1 MQIYRARSS
10 VLWGWV
16 AIAIGVVVAVVHM
29 ANVGFAHAHG
39 GLGLGAAL
47 ALFGWAAFL
56 RPHVAAGEDRVELH
70 NVTQV
75 ATVPFARLSDLG
87 TRWSLEAVGDDGRTV
102 GAFAAPAPGA
112 AASKRHER
120 AAEAGSIDK
129 AEYAR
134 AGDVPGTPSG
144 DAAALVHDAW
154 DAWRAAGGEAGGEGP
169 SITRTPD
176 WIGVAAVAAGTILA
190 IWGLLF

>member
-1 MQIYRARSS
+1 MQTYRARSS
-10 VLWGWV
+10 ALWGWL
-16 AIAIGVVVAVVHM
+16 AIAIGVVVAVVHV
-29 ANVGFAHAHG
+29 ANVGFGYAHG

-56 RPHVAAGEDRVELH
+56 RPHVAAGEGRVEFH

-120 AAEAGSIDK
+120 AAEGGSIDK

-154 DAWRAAGGEAGGEGP
+154 DEWRAAGGEAGGEGA

-176 WIGVAAVAAGTILA
+176 WIGLVAVVAGTALA